1 MARVAFRS
9 LIFGLLTVG
18 VALAQERPNFAGRW
32 SPVEGV
38 NPAVDFI
45 VTQTTTLLTAKA
57 GDEPG
62 HGLEYRLDGAE
73 SRQSAG
79 SVRSKTQWEGARLL
93 VTNTFTTDAGTENV
107 QKQVWSL
114 DATDQLVIETIR
126 ERAGQTR
133 VTKSIYKRR

>member
-9 LIFGLLTVG
+9 LIWGLLAVG
-18 VALAQERPNFAGRW
+18 VALAQERPNFAGTW

-38 NPAVDFI
+38 NPPVDLI

-57 GDEPG
+57 GDERE
-62 HGLEYRLDGAE
+62 HALEYRLDGAE

-79 SVRSKTQWEGARLL
+79 VRSKTQWEGTRLL
-93 VTNTFTTDAGTENV
+93 VTNTFATDAGTENV

-114 DATDQLVIETIR
+114 DATDQLVIATIR